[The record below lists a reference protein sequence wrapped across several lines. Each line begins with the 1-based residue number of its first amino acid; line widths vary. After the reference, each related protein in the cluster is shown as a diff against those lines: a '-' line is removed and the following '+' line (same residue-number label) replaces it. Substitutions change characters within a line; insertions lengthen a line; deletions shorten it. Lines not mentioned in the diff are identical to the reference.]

1 MGDLTADVET
11 AIKKENKSSKLI
23 VVTPTETIFG
33 KTTLEPEVVA
43 AEKMFDHFLMT
54 QCSVKW

>member
-1 MGDLTADVET
+1 MTADVET
-11 AIKKENKSSKLI
+11 AIKKEDKFSKLI

-43 AEKMFDHFLMT
+43 AEKY
-54 QCSVKW
+54 V